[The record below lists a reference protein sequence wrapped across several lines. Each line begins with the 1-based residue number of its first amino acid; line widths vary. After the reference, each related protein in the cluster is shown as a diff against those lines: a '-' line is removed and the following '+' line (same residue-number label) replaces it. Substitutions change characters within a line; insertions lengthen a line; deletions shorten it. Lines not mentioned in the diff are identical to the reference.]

1 MSTSPYPTA
10 TSGSDERESRPLMD
24 RLLVFS
30 LAEEIQSLRN
40 EPQWAENEVNS
51 RTLAKADD
59 FRTVLSVLHTDA
71 ALDERQGD
79 ARTSIHVIEGS
90 AELAVD
96 EGSRTLDAG
105 DLAVVDAG
113 YPWTLRATHDCAVL
127 LTIAWPAEKTGV

>member
-1 MSTSPYPTA
+1 MSSSPYPSA

-30 LAEEIQSLRN
+30 LAEEIQALRQ

-71 ALDERQGD
+71 AIDEQ
-79 ARTSIHVIEGS
+79 
-90 AELAVD
+90 
-96 EGSRTLDAG
+96 AG
-105 DLAVVDAG
+105 
-113 YPWTLRATHDCAVL
+113 
-127 LTIAWPAEKTGV
+127 

>member
-30 LAEEIQSLRN
+30 LVEEIQSLRN
-40 EPQWAENEVNS
+40 EPQWEENEVNS

-59 FRTVLSVLHTDA
+59 FRTVISVMHTGA

-79 ARTSIHVIEGS
+79 ARTSIHVVEGS
-90 AELAVD
+90 AELTVD
-96 EGSRTLDAG
+96 EGTRALSTG

-113 YPWTLRATHDCAVL
+113 FPWTLRAMRDCAVL

>member
-1 MSTSPYPTA
+1 
-10 TSGSDERESRPLMD
+10 MD